1 MISSKDA
8 LQGLMWLAPEA
19 ALTLLILL
27 VVIADLVFRRDK
39 RPVGF
44 IALVGTLGVLYLAAK
59 SWDVWPAALLGAEA
73 KGPVAAF
80 AGAVAVDLYGVFFK
94 ILFLA
99 AAAVVIVLTQPV
111 VARWRAGAGETYA
124 LMLSCTLGMMLM
136 AGANDLLLMY
146 LSLEFVSITSYILA
160 GMRSRD
166 RLSSEASLKYI
177 IYGAAASGMMIYG
190 MSFLYGLTGTLNVA
204 EIGPA
209 LAKLP
214 VPLAPMKALLI
225 STFIMAGF
233 GYKIAAAPFHMWCPD
248 VYQGAPTPVT
258 AFFSVGPKA
267 AGFAML
273 VRFVS
278 GVFQSAAP
286 DGTFDWKLVMAIL
299 AVLTMAIG
307 NFGALQQQNL
317 KRLMA
322 YSSIGHAG
330 YMLLAFTVFEPNS
343 VSSVLLYLTVYVV
356 MNLGAFA
363 IVIAL
368 EEKFGIENVDGCRGL
383 GWRAPW
389 LCGLM
394 TLFMISLTGLP
405 PTAGFIG
412 KLVLFGAMVQ
422 SGSTFAIGL
431 VIIGVLFSVVS
442 LYYYARVVGAMFLV
456 RPREE
461 SASLRLP
468 ASMYIILWAMAAGTI
483 GFGLFP
489 GGLMDAAKR
498 AVDGILT
505 KI

>member
-1 MISSKDA
+1 MIDPKAA
-8 LQGLMWLAPEA
+8 LQSLAWMAPEA

-27 VVIADLVFRRDK
+27 VVIADLIFRRDK

-44 IALVGTLGVLYLAAK
+44 VALVGTLLVLYLAAN
-59 SWDVWPAALLGAEA
+59 SWPAAPLGSD
-73 KGPVAAF
+73 KQGPISVF
-80 AGAVAVDLYGVFFK
+80 AGAFAVDAYLNYFR
-94 ILFLA
+94 ILFLS

-111 VARWRAGAGETYA
+111 VGRWKAGAGETYA

-136 AGANDLLLMY
+136 AGAQDLLLMY

-166 RLSSEASLKYI
+166 RFSSEASLKYI

-190 MSFLYGLTGTLNVA
+190 MSFLYGITGTLDVA
-204 EIGPA
+204 AIGQA
-209 LAKLP
+209 LTER
-214 VPLAPMKALLI
+214 PLAPAKSMLI
-225 STFIMAGF
+225 SALVMAGF

-273 VRFVS
+273 VRFVA
-278 GVFQSAAP
+278 GVFNTSGG
-286 DGTFDWKLVMAIL
+286 DGAFDWKLVMAIL
-299 AVLTMAIG
+299 AVLTMAVG
-307 NFGALQQQNL
+307 NFGAVQQQNL

-330 YMLLAFTVFEPNS
+330 IMLLAFTVFQPEG
-343 VSSVLLYLTVYVV
+343 VSSVLLYLAVYVI
-356 MNLGAFA
+356 MNLGAFS
-363 IVIAL
+363 IIIAL
-368 EEKFGIENVDGCRGL
+368 EEKFGIETVDGCRGL

-405 PTAGFIG
+405 PTAGFVG
-412 KLVLFGAMVQ
+412 KLVLFGRMIEA
-422 SGSTFAIGL
+422 GGTFAISL
-431 VIIGVLFSVVS
+431 VVIGVLFSVVS

-456 RPREE
+456 KPSGET
-461 SASLRLP
+461 ATVRLP
-468 ASMYIILWAMAAGTI
+468 ASSYIVLWAMAVGTI
-483 GFGLFP
+483 VFGLFP
-489 GGLMDAAKR
+489 SGLMDVTKR
-498 AVDGILT
+498 ALQDIIT